1 MSNEPEPPARSELR
15 AAPPFLTWT
24 GLYCL
29 VAGVLL
35 AEILLFTALTLV
47 YR

>member
-1 MSNEPEPPARSELR
+1 MPNEPELPARDELQ

-24 GLYCL
+24 GLYCV

>member
-1 MSNEPEPPARSELR
+1 MGNEPERHELH

-24 GLYCL
+24 GLYCMVAGAL
-29 VAGVLL
+29 VAEIVLF
-35 AEILLFTALTLV
+35 AVLTLV

>member
-1 MSNEPEPPARSELR
+1 MASEPELARRELH

-24 GLYCL
+24 GLYWV
-29 VAGVLL
+29 VAGALL
-35 AEILLFTALTLV
+35 AEIVLFIALTLA

>member
-1 MSNEPEPPARSELR
+1 MSSESDRARSELH

-29 VAGVLL
+29 VAGILL
-35 AEILLFTALTLV
+35 AEIVLFATLTFV

>member
-1 MSNEPEPPARSELR
+1 MPNEPEPSARSELR

-24 GLYCL
+24 ALYCL
-29 VAGVLL
+29 VAGVLF

>member
-1 MSNEPEPPARSELR
+1 MASEPEPARRELH

-29 VAGVLL
+29 VAVALL
-35 AEILLFTALTLV
+35 AEVLLFIALTLA

>member
-1 MSNEPEPPARSELR
+1 MANEPEPERQELH

-24 GLYCL
+24 GLYAL
-29 VAGVLL
+29 VAGALV
-35 AEILLFTALTLV
+35 AEILLFAVLTLV

>member
-1 MSNEPEPPARSELR
+1 MANEPEPARQELY

-24 GLYCL
+24 GLYCVVAGAL
-29 VAGVLL
+29 VA
-35 AEILLFTALTLV
+35 EIVLFTVLTLV

>member
-1 MSNEPEPPARSELR
+1 MASESERQELH

-24 GLYCL
+24 GLYCVVAGAL
-29 VAGVLL
+29 VA
-35 AEILLFTALTLV
+35 EIVLFTVLTLV

>member
-1 MSNEPEPPARSELR
+1 MANEPEPARQELY

-24 GLYCL
+24 GLYCMVAGAL
-29 VAGVLL
+29 VA
-35 AEILLFTALTLV
+35 EIVLFTVLTLV